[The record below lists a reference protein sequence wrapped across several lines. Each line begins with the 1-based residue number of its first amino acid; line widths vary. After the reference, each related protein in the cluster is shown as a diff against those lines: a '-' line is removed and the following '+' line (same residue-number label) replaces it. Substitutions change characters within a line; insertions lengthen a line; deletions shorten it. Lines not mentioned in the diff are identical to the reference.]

1 MTTFPTDCLTVHN
14 QERMAVGL
22 NNLTW
27 SASLAASAQAWAENM
42 AVNGFRHSGK
52 SGENIASTSYT
63 TLVLSRLLGLWTK
76 EKNHFIVGCIYPHCS
91 NTTAEVGHYTQMV
104 WHSTTQVGC
113 GFAPGANRSYN
124 YLCCQY
130 YKAGNIIGQFVY

>member
-1 MTTFPTDCLTVHN
+1 MTTFPDDCLRVHN
-14 QERMAVGL
+14 KERMAVGVA
-22 NNLTW
+22 NLTW
-27 SASLAASAQAWAENM
+27 SDSLAKSAQAWAENM

-63 TLVLSRLLGLWTK
+63 TLVLSRLLGLWVK
-76 EKNHFIVGCIYPHCS
+76 EKNSFIVGCIYPKCS
-91 NTTAEVGHYTQMV
+91 NSTVKVGHYTQMV

-113 GFAPGANRSYN
+113 GFAPGANRGYN

-130 YKAGNIIGQFVY
+130 YRAGNIVGQKVY